1 MVREDI
7 TKCLSFGQCPKGG
20 GEVQPESESFEV
32 VFLSPILTNFWTSK
46 ATFGQCPKEI
56 RFFMSCLRWVLAESP
71 NRPDRQQAEAT
82 RQKEEQAK
90 KINENHA
97 REIKEELARTLNE
110 EQAKKMKENQVRKT
124 KEDIK
129 RKRQAYLARSGLY
142 WTAEKYMHYMKE
154 KKNITIWY

>member
-1 MVREDI
+1 MGLKKVTSR
-7 TKCLSFGQCPKGG
+7 LSKMGQYKSYLTQSKIKGG
-20 GEVQPESESFEV
+20 GGV
-32 VFLSPILTNFWTSK
+32 K